1 MEQRQYMIKFLD
13 AALIKVAKGNLMA
26 LEISK
31 NEQNSSYGLVSNK
44 KNIYIIQMTIIS
56 EM

>member
-13 AALIKVAKGNLMA
+13 AALIKVAEGDLVA